1 MIGITILACL
11 LISFT
16 FSGIESGVLS
26 VNRVRLR
33 HHAMRGEK
41 AAITLDA
48 LLARIERLMVTVVLI
63 TNAANVL
70 AIALI
75 LSKLTEWLGGAAGAI
90 LTLLAALPV
99 FVILTEFLPKAIF
112 QRFPYRTLVIFARI
126 LTVADWVLGPVVSFG
141 AWALRPLLKMTRESG
156 SGRIVAVEDLKRVT
170 TESCRR
176 GEMTENERFFI
187 HNIVDFRG
195 VVAEDVMS
203 PIVEAPVLRPD
214 TPVSEVIKQA
224 RETDA
229 DRFPVIDS
237 DGTFSGVIRVFDL
250 LLDGA
255 RTGRAQSYVR
265 RVVVVGP
272 REGAMEVLHK
282 LRAARMS
289 LALVADR
296 EGRALG
302 TVSSESLVRRLLT
315 GG

>member
-1 MIGITILACL
+1 MIWITVFACL

-70 AIALI
+70 AVALT
-75 LSKLTEWLGGAAGAI
+75 LSKFTEWFGAVAGAV

-99 FVILTEFLPKAIF
+99 FVIVLEFLPKAIF

-126 LTVADWVLGPVVSFG
+126 LTVADWVLGPAVSLG
-141 AWALRPLLKMTRESG
+141 AWVLRPILRMAREPG
-156 SGRIVAVEDLKRVT
+156 SGRIVAIEDLKRVT
-170 TESCRR
+170 TESCLR
-176 GEMTENERFFI
+176 GEITESERFFI
-187 HNIVDFRG
+187 HNIIDFRG

-203 PIVEAPVLRPD
+203 PIGDVRVLQPD
-214 TPVSEVIKQA
+214 TPVAGIIELA
-224 RETDA
+224 RTTDV

-255 RTGRAQSYVR
+255 RSGRAQSYVR
-265 RVVVVGP
+265 RVVVAGP

-289 LALVADR
+289 LALVTDR
-296 EGRALG
+296 DGKVLG
-302 TVSSESLVRRLLT
+302 TVSSESLVRRLLI
-315 GG
+315 GS